1 MALSA
6 LSGHPRTAFF
16 GDGEARATGKFSAFP
31 SQSGIAFR
39 PGAAE

>member
-6 LSGHPRTAFF
+6 LSGQPRTAFF
-16 GDGEARATGKFSAFP
+16 GDGEARATREFLAFP

-39 PGAAE
+39 AGAAE